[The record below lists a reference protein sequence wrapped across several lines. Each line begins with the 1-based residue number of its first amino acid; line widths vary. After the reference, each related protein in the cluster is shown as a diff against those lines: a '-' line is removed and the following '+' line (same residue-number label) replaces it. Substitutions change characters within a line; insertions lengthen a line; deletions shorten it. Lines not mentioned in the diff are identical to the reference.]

1 MDAPIHILVQQGKLR
16 LFGVASIRWIP
27 RLELAPGQHAGHAS
41 ITPASAESWSSA
53 RFFQCALSL
62 TPVFPAILQYVR
74 GLCRPF
80 DFKSRRNLAL
90 DYLPMV
96 GSAARFRA
104 KKRYI
109 ALKRD
114 LR

>member
-1 MDAPIHILVQQGKLR
+1 MLAFGGFQGWNLRPVSTLAMRRLRQQ
-16 LFGVASIRWIP
+16 
-27 RLELAPGQHAGHAS
+27 
-41 ITPASAESWSSA
+41 A
-53 RFFQCALSL
+53 RNRGRVHGFFQCALNL

-90 DYLPMV
+90 DYLPTV
-96 GSAARFRA
+96 GSTSRFRA